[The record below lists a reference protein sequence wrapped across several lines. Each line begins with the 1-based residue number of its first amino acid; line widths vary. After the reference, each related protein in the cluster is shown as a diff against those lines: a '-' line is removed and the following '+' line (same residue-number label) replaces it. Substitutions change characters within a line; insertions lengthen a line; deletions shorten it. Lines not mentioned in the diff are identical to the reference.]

1 MSPSDQPVEIR
12 LTLSREEA
20 VTFLEKLA
28 SDEAFRGRFESNP
41 REVLAENGIEV
52 TPPEAISATAVA
64 PEPGE
69 IESAIAE
76 LHPPTA
82 RSPWNIMAR
91 SAPLVALLAKPEEAG
106 EYETT

>member
-1 MSPSDQPVEIR
+1 VSPSDQPVEIR

-20 VTFLEKLA
+20 VTFLENLA
-28 SDEAFRGRFESNP
+28 TDDEFRRRFEANP

-52 TPPEAISATAVA
+52 TPPAAISATAVA
-64 PEPGE
+64 PDPVE
-69 IESAIAE
+69 IESAIAQ
-76 LHPPTA
+76 LHAPTP

-91 SAPLVALLAKPEEAG
+91 SAPLVALLAKPEKAA